1 MIIRI
6 AETDELTEITLHYWD
21 GRGWSE
27 NLFDDLAY
35 GFASGCESKF
45 DYDSVIYTASKKE
58 LNRLIE
64 YWQNE
69 VELVN
74 SGDYSEKLSLKDGA
88 DLPAGCH
95 YLLIVGTWDAGEY
108 YDYG

>member
-6 AETDELTEITLHYWD
+6 AETDELTEITLHYCD
-21 GRGWSE
+21 GREWIE

-35 GFASGCESKF
+35 GFASGCESDF

-74 SGDYSEKLSLKDGA
+74 SGDYSEKLTPEDGA
-88 DLPAGCH
+88 DLPGAVTIC
-95 YLLIVGTWDAGEY
+95 
-108 YDYG
+108 